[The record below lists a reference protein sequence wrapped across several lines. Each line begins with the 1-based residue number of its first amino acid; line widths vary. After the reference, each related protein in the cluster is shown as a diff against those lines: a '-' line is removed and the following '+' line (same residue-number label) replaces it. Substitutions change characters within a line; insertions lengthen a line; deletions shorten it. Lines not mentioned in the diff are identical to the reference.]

1 MKQAPPKTD
10 YRTFRR
16 MVVGVVITLLLLI
29 IGFSTWKAI
38 AEYRLTILAAEHLS
52 RGYVRALKE
61 HVERTLSEADGVTLN
76 IIDYLW
82 VRGDINRLS
91 SQHLRDAMLRQYR
104 NAPQGAEIILVNR
117 DGILFANSTER
128 TFEKQADVSDRE
140 YYIHHR
146 NNPDDDTPFISKPVK
161 SRLDGSWRIV
171 MSRPVRSA
179 DGAFQGLV
187 GVGFNIEYF
196 QKFYS
201 SLDLG
206 KKGRILMIR
215 KDGALILAEP
225 FNEKDFTSDFR
236 KSALISAY
244 LPLAPKGM
252 YRIEKG
258 KALLENDQ
266 RFVAYESLN
275 SYPVVA
281 LTNMSM
287 DEVLD
292 SWRSKTILQGAFTVA
307 ACLGLFFLMLT
318 LLRQIRRIEEAYSFQ
333 AEQQAEIAS
342 NKERYRVLVDNLPVV
357 TWQSDQHGAT
367 SFISSN
373 VEKIYGYTPDEI
385 YAAGDELWF
394 GRIHKEDSEKVARAF
409 AALFDGSGVYDV
421 EYRIQHKDG
430 HWIWINDFAYT
441 TAMQDGIRLAHGV
454 FSDVTARKRAEEARD
469 QLEMQLRQSQKMDA
483 IGHLAGGIAHDF
495 NNLLTPIMGY
505 AEMVVA
511 KMPAGD
517 PLIPK
522 LAGIITAAHRAKD
535 LTGQLLNFSRR
546 TSTTTEVID
555 LNDVIR
561 SFHGILQRTIR
572 ENITIELKL
581 DPEGSYIKADKAQM
595 GQVVLNLIVNAQD
608 AFSDEGRII
617 IETCR
622 VLMNAEDVRLHR
634 GMLPGAYVRFTFQ
647 DNGCGMSDDVRNHLF
662 EPFFTTKQ
670 LGHGTGLGLSTV
682 YGIVRQHDAYIDVTS
697 RESAGTAFRI
707 YFPVHPAP
715 PAIPQL
721 QVNHPVRGKGV
732 GAATILLVEDDE
744 MVREMVREM
753 LEASGFTVCAAAGPK
768 AAIGLFA
775 DKSPH
780 IDLLVSDVVM
790 PDMNGP
796 ELYEQL
802 VMKIPGLKVIYISGY
817 PITTGSR
824 GVAYAEEL
832 LFLQKPFT
840 AEALLE
846 RILQVL

>member
-1 MKQAPPKTD
+1 MKQTPSKSD
-10 YRTFRR
+10 YRIFKR
-16 MVVGVVITLLLLI
+16 MIVVTVSTLLLLI
-29 IGFSTWKAI
+29 IGFSTWKAT
-38 AEYRLTILAAEHLS
+38 AEYRLTVLAAEHLS
-52 RGYVRALKE
+52 RGYARALKE
-61 HVERTLSEADGVTLN
+61 HVERTFSEADGVMLYV
-76 IIDYLW
+76 IDHLW
-82 VRGDINRLS
+82 VRGDINRVS
-91 SQHLRDAMLRQYR
+91 SQGLRDAMLRQYR

-117 DGILFANSTER
+117 DGLLFANSTER

-140 YYIHHR
+140 YFIHHR
-146 NNPDDDTPFISKPVK
+146 DNPDDNTPFISKPVK

-171 MSRPVRSA
+171 MSRSVRSA

-196 QKFYS
+196 QNFYA

-215 KDGALILAEP
+215 KDGALVLAEP
-225 FNEKDFTSDFR
+225 LNEKDFAPDFR
-236 KSALISAY
+236 KSALIRTH
-244 LPLAPKGM
+244 LPLAPKGV

-266 RFVAYESLN
+266 RLVAYESLN
-275 SYPVVA
+275 SYPLVT

-292 SWRSKTILQGAFTVA
+292 SWRSKTILHGALTLA
-307 ACLGLFFLMLT
+307 ACLGLFFLMIALI
-318 LLRQIRRIEEAYSFQ
+318 RQIRRIEQAYSFQ
-333 AEQQAEIAS
+333 AAQTAEITAAE
-342 NKERYRVLVDNLPVV
+342 ERYRLLVDNLPVV
-357 TWQSDQHGAT
+357 TWQSDQHGVT
-367 SFISSN
+367 SFISRN
-373 VEKIYGYTPDEI
+373 VEKIYGYTPEEI
-385 YAAGDELWF
+385 YTAGDELWF
-394 GRIHKEDSEKVARAF
+394 GRIHKDDSEMVACAF
-409 AALFDGSGVYDV
+409 ASLFDGSGVYDV

-441 TAMQDGIRLAHGV
+441 TALQDGVKLARGV
-454 FSDVTARKRAEEARD
+454 FSDVTARKQAEEARD
-469 QLEMQLRQSQKMDA
+469 QLETQLRQSQKMDA

-511 KMPAGD
+511 KMPADD

-546 TSTTTEVID
+546 PSTTTEVID
-555 LNDVIR
+555 LNEVIR

-572 ENITIELKL
+572 ENITIELQL
-581 DPEGSYIKADKAQM
+581 DPEGSYIKADKAQI
-595 GQVVLNLIVNAQD
+595 GQIILNLIVNAQD

-617 IETCR
+617 IETCS
-622 VLMNAEDVRLHR
+622 VQMNAEDASLHR
-634 GMLPGAYVRFTFQ
+634 GMPPGKYVRFTFQ
-647 DNGCGMSDDVRNHLF
+647 DNGCGLTDEVRDHLF

-670 LGHGTGLGLSTV
+670 VGHGTGLGLSTV
-682 YGIVRQHDAYIDVTS
+682 YGIVRQHDAYIDVKS
-697 RESAGTAFRI
+697 RVSAGTVFNI
-707 YFPVHPAP
+707 YFPVCPAP
-715 PAIPQL
+715 SAPPQL
-721 QVNHPVRGKGV
+721 QADPPVRGRGA
-732 GAATILLVEDDE
+732 GAATILLVEDDG

-753 LEASGFTVCAAAGPK
+753 LEASGFTVFAAAGSQ
-768 AAIGLFA
+768 AAIELFTS
-775 DKSPH
+775 KSLR

-802 VMKIPGLKVIYISGY
+802 AMKVPCLKVIYISGY
-817 PITTGSR
+817 PLTTGKR
-824 GVAYAEEL
+824 GIAHAEEL

-846 RILQVL
+846 RVMQVL